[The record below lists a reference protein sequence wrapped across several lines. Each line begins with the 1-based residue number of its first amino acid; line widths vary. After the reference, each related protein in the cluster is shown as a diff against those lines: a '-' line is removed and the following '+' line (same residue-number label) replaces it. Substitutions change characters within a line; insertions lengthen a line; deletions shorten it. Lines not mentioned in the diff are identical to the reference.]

1 MGLTGEKPLARFG
14 NFSPLERVLL
24 TANGN
29 LQRIISAYYD
39 AQVSVEVVKCDR
51 VVSDAVRGVSAST
64 TFPTLATTTATTTT
78 ASDATTATPATPVA
92 ATTAAPSA
100 AVAAAHTPTAVVA
113 TFDRKV
119 RLLVGGTVFGTAES
133 DVQLHTRAA
142 EEAVSSG
149 TIGIGQLFRHLD
161 ILPQFT
167 LLDAGKHR
175 DGRFWRRYKLASSV
189 VSCTIHE
196 QFDADVF
203 TKVIGSPSVA
213 RDATVAPAAGGD
225 EQ

>member
-51 VVSDAVRGVSAST
+51 VVSDAVRGVSTST
-64 TFPTLATTTATTTT
+64 TLPTLATATATTTT
-78 ASDATTATPATPVA
+78 ASNATTTTPAPAA
-92 ATTAAPSA
+92 ATAAAPSA
-100 AVAAAHTPTAVVA
+100 AVAAAPTPVVA

-203 TKVIGSPSVA
+203 TKVIGSPSIA
-213 RDATVAPAAGGD
+213 RDASVAPAAEGD